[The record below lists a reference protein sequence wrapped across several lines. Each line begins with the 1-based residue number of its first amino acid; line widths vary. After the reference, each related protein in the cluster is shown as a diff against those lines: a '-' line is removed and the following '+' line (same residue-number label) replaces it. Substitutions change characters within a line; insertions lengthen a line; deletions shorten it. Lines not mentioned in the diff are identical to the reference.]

1 MAVVNQPYLMGYTDN
16 GESLLIDPDQP
27 SCSSSYEPTPT
38 NVSTEE
44 ATGPIKISTEG
55 SKAKKKKVTVVAT
68 GSRLPEPCPLP
79 ILSERTKD
87 IISNGIKGNNR
98 FFLLREAVIF
108 YEGICPHPSPEE
120 YTIMAKTLCHEYPE
134 LKDKQDAY
142 WVSVH
147 VCNYVVM

>member
-1 MAVVNQPYLMGYTDN
+1 MAVVNGPYLMGYTDSE
-16 GESLLIDPDQP
+16 ESLLTDPDQP
-27 SCSSSYEPTPT
+27 SCSSYEPTPVPT
-38 NVSTEE
+38 NVSTEV
-44 ATGPIKISTEG
+44 AAPINTEG
-55 SKAKKKKVTVVAT
+55 PKAKKKKVTVVAT

-120 YTIMAKTLCHEYPE
+120 YTVMAKTLCHAYPE
-134 LKDKQDAY
+134 LKDKGDTY

-147 VCNYVVM
+147 VCNYVTM